1 MMRGQPLILWLDD
14 GKKIE
19 SAKAAAKI
27 FDLTPGRI
35 SHLIQEARDEGRPY
49 ALVKK
54 SRLYLVDPETIRFK
68 TKQVK
73 ILRPM
78 ARSGGSLLP
87 GCQTNGMGQLW
98 R

>member
-1 MMRGQPLILWLDD
+1 MRGQPLILWLDD

-19 SAKAAAKI
+19 SVKAAAKI
-27 FDLTPGRI
+27 FGLSPGRI
-35 SHLIQEARDEGRPY
+35 SHYIQYAREEGRPY
-49 ALVKK
+49 AMVKNT
-54 SRLYLVDPETIRFK
+54 RLYLVDPETIRIK
-68 TKQVK
+68 AKPVK

-87 GCQTNGMGQLW
+87 GCQTHGMGQLW